1 MKDAEE
7 EKEEKSGAIGTIART
22 HVGLEDNHSTASSF
36 AVALGNSS
44 WSDLPSPSS
53 WNIDILVDSIK
64 QLAPGINWL
73 SVIESLDH
81 EGFYLPNEEAFSFF
95 MSVYRCACQDPFP
108 LKAICGSV
116 WKNIEGQISFLKYA
130 VSAPPEAFT
139 FAHSAR
145 QLAYV
150 DAIYGHKLQLG
161 HANHAW
167 LCLDLLDVLCQIAE
181 AGYAGSVRAIL
192 EYPLKY
198 CPEVLLLA
206 MAHINTVYN
215 LLQSE
220 VSLAVFPMIMK
231 NAGGVGMILYLW
243 HVNPILV
250 LRGFVDAAGLDP
262 DCMTRILDIC
272 EELKVRDSRK
282 FLLIHPLGFF
292 YALYC
297 SDTPTLLVFVF
308 SPLNG

>member
-145 QLAYV
+145 QL
-150 DAIYGHKLQLG
+150 
-161 HANHAW
+161 
-167 LCLDLLDVLCQIAE
+167 
-181 AGYAGSVRAIL
+181 
-192 EYPLKY
+192 
-198 CPEVLLLA
+198 
-206 MAHINTVYN
+206 TVYN